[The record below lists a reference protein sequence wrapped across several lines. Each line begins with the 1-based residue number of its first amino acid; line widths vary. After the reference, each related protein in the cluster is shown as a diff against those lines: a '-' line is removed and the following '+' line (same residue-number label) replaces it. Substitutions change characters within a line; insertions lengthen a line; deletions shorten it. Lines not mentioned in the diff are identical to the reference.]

1 MKIRRLTL
9 PLLLLVASVPLAA
22 DEHVITTSSHRL
34 TEIANGVYLAQTTAP
49 LFNSNS
55 LVIVNEDDVVVVD
68 SHITPDKAR
77 ELIQSIRA
85 ITSNPI
91 TTLINTH
98 FHYDHAHGNQVFGDD
113 VQIIG
118 HEYTRMKMAGTPLQ
132 ETQYVLATRRNKETI
147 ANVTTMLENTTDEE
161 RRKGL
166 KNYLNLALTQEK
178 SWAEIQPV
186 APDTTLDHR
195 MTIFRGSREIQLH
208 FLGRAH
214 TGGDVT
220 VYLPAEKLAF
230 TGDMML
236 QGPSFLGD
244 GYVDEW
250 VQTLENLKGLPFE
263 TIVPGHGNPFTD
275 RDLIDHVQA
284 YYEDL
289 WGKVAKM
296 HEQDIPVGDAAREVD
311 MTNHASTL
319 GVRRK
324 GVDPQAVGRIYAR
337 LEGSD

>member
-1 MKIRRLTL
+1 MNIQRTIFSLIFL
-9 PLLLLVASVPLAA
+9 VLSAPLIA
-22 DEHVITTSSHRL
+22 DEHVVTTSTHRL
-34 TEIANGVYLAQTTAP
+34 TEVANGVYLAQTTAP

-55 LVIVNEDDVVVVD
+55 LVIVNEEDVVVVD

-77 ELIQSIRA
+77 DLIEAIKT

-91 TTLINTH
+91 TTLINSH
-98 FHYDHAHGNQVFGDD
+98 FHYDHAHGNQVFGDN

-118 HEYTRMKMAGTPLQ
+118 HEYTRMKMAGTPLL
-132 ETQYVLATRRNKETI
+132 ETQYVLATKRNKETI
-147 ANVTTMLENTTDEE
+147 TNVTAMLESATDEE
-161 RRKGL
+161 RRQGL
-166 KNYLNLALTQEK
+166 KNYLDLALAQEK

-186 APDTTLDHR
+186 APDTTLDQR
-195 MTIFRGSREIQLH
+195 MTIFRGNREIQLH

-236 QGPSFLGD
+236 EGPSFLGD

-250 VQTLENLKGLPFE
+250 VQTLENLKGLAFE
-263 TIVPGHGNPFTD
+263 TIVPGHGNAFTD
-275 RDLIDHVQA
+275 RDLIGHVQA
-284 YYEDL
+284 YYADL
-289 WGKVAKM
+289 WEKVAAM
-296 HEQDIPVGDAAREVD
+296 HKQGIPVADAARDVD

-319 GVRRK
+319 GIRRK

-337 LEGSD
+337 LDGAD

>member
-1 MKIRRLTL
+1 MNIRRMTL
-9 PLLLLVASVPLAA
+9 PCLLLVMSAPLAA
-22 DEHVITTSSHRL
+22 DEHVTTTSTHRL
-34 TEIANGVYLAQTTAP
+34 TEVANGVYLAQTTAP

-55 LVIVNEDDVVVVD
+55 LVIVNEEDVVVVD
-68 SHITPDKAR
+68 SHLTPAKSRD
-77 ELIQSIRA
+77 LIASIK
-85 ITSNPI
+85 TVTTKPI
-91 TTLINTH
+91 TTLINSH
-98 FHYDHAHGNQVFGDD
+98 FHWDHAHGNQVFGDD

-118 HEYTRMKMAGTPLQ
+118 HEYTRMKLAGTPLE
-132 ETQYVLATRRNKETI
+132 ETQYVQATAGNKRTLARISE
-147 ANVTTMLENTTDEE
+147 MLTSASEE
-161 RRKGL
+161 DRP
-166 KNYLNLALTQEK
+166 
-178 SWAEIQPV
+178 EIQKWFDLYSQQDEDWKEIAPIP
-186 APDTTLDHR
+186 PDTTLNDR
-195 MTIFRGSREIQLH
+195 MTLFRGSREIQLH
-208 FLGRAH
+208 FFGRAH

-263 TIVPGHGNPFTD
+263 TIVPGHGNPFTN
-275 RDLIDHVQA
+275 RDLIGHVQK

-289 WGKVAKM
+289 WRKVANM
-296 HEQDIPVGDAAREVD
+296 HEQDIPVADAAREVD

-337 LEGSD
+337 LAGAD